1 MATLFVLR
9 FTQIAQKDSY
19 TVATASKLLS
29 APGPGVTSLL
39 PVRSAATYDSDL
51 RCRCSPEEQSL
62 DRSNRVGTGSCS
74 PQPVAGCSDT
84 EASDP
89 SPPPASVGAYPSPC
103 RCHEQCTDCRR

>member
-19 TVATASKLLS
+19 TVSIASKRPS
-29 APGPGVTSLL
+29 APGRGETS
-39 PVRSAATYDSDL
+39 PRRVRSVAACDSDL
-51 RCRCSPEEQSL
+51 RCRCSPEGQSL
-62 DRSNRVGTGSCS
+62 DRSNRVGTDSYS

-89 SPPPASVGAYPSPC
+89 NPPPASVGAYPSPC